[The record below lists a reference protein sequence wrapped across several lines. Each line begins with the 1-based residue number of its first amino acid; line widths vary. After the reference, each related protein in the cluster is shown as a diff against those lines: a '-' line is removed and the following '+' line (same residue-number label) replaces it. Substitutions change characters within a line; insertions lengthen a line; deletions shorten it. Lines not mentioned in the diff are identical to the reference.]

1 MMSKVY
7 LIEEEIN
14 EINEQLVLFYPNLK
28 AKEDY
33 KKDFFYNEYKKLDKE
48 FNTRYDLSYQYLVNF
63 SKTKSLPI
71 HRWFYYQEGYSPEL
85 IKKVLKYLNLN
96 GSTHLFDPFAGSGTS
111 LVAAKELGI
120 KATGIEIN
128 PFSYYMA
135 IAKTQNYSEEE
146 IKKLETFEVPIYKPI
161 ENLFV
166 KYELSIIEKL
176 FEIENFEKI
185 ELIKKKIEFEQD
197 KKVKNILFTALL
209 CILQQVSFYKK
220 AGNGLKR
227 KRIYKPIDTFEA
239 FNFKLKE
246 IISDIKTNISKN
258 NILIINDNCLNINNY
273 AIDKI
278 DISIFSPPYANC
290 FDYYE
295 VYKIELWIGE
305 FVKSYEELRGLRKA
319 ALTSNLNANLKKKS
333 KIVTSSKV
341 LIPILDYL
349 NNTKLWDN
357 KIPKMLN
364 AYFSEMEQ
372 LLSELFNKTKE
383 GGYCVIVVGNSSY
396 GGLSIPTD
404 IILSEIGKNIGFTVN
419 EIIVA
424 RRNETSSQQYDKI
437 GNLIEFVRE
446 SLIIFK
452 K

>member
-1 MMSKVY
+1 MQRK
-7 LIEEEIN
+7 IIRK
-14 EINEQLVLFYPNLK
+14 I
-28 AKEDY
+28 
-33 KKDFFYNEYKKLDKE
+33 FFYNEYKKLDIE
-48 FNTRYDLSYQYLVNF
+48 FNTRYDLTYQYLVNF
-63 SKTKSLPI
+63 SKTKNLPI

-128 PFSYYMA
+128 PFSCHMA
-135 IAKTQNYSEEE
+135 ISKTQNYSGEE
-146 IKKLETFEVPIYKPI
+146 IKILENFKVPNYKPVKK
-161 ENLFV
+161 LFE
-166 KYELSIIEKL
+166 KYELSIIKNL

-185 ELIKKKIEFEQD
+185 ELIKKKIELE
-197 KKVKNILFTALL
+197 KNAKVKNILFTTLL

-220 AGNGLKR
+220 AGNGLKK
-227 KRIYKPIDTFEA
+227 KRIYKSIDTFEA
-239 FNFKLKE
+239 FKFKLNE
-246 IISDIKTNISKN
+246 IISDIKSIENKN
-258 NILIINDNCLNINNY
+258 KTVIINDNCLNISNY
-273 AIDKI
+273 EIDEI

-305 FVKSYEELRGLRKA
+305 FVKSYEELRNLRKA
-319 ALTSNLNANLKKKS
+319 ALTSNLNADLKKKT

-341 LIPILDYL
+341 LIPIIDYL

-364 AYFSEMEQ
+364 AYFSEMEE
-372 LLSELFNKTKE
+372 LLVSLFERTKN
-383 GGYCVIVVGNSSY
+383 GGYCVVVVGNSSY
-396 GGLSIPTD
+396 GGLAVPTD
-404 IILSEIGKNIGFTVN
+404 IILAEIGKNLGFTVL

>member
-1 MMSKVY
+1 MEKVY

-14 EINEQLVLFYPNLK
+14 EVNEQLVLFYPNLN

-33 KKDFFYNEYKKLDKE
+33 KKDFFYNEYKKLDIE
-48 FNTRYDLSYQYLVNF
+48 FNTRYDLTYQYLVNF
-63 SKTKSLPI
+63 SKTKNLPI

-128 PFSYYMA
+128 PFSCHMA
-135 IAKTQNYSEEE
+135 ISKTQNYSGEE
-146 IKKLETFEVPIYKPI
+146 IKILENFKVPNYKPVKK
-161 ENLFV
+161 LFE
-166 KYELSIIEKL
+166 KYELSIIKNL

-185 ELIKKKIEFEQD
+185 ELIKKKIELE
-197 KKVKNILFTALL
+197 KNAKVKNILFTTLL

-220 AGNGLKR
+220 AGNGLKK
-227 KRIYKPIDTFEA
+227 KRIYKSIDTFEA
-239 FNFKLKE
+239 FKFKLNE
-246 IISDIKTNISKN
+246 IISDIKSIENKN
-258 NILIINDNCLNINNY
+258 KTVIINDNCLNISNY
-273 AIDKI
+273 EIDEI

-305 FVKSYEELRGLRKA
+305 FVKSYEELRNLRKA
-319 ALTSNLNANLKKKS
+319 ALTSNLNADLKKKT

-341 LIPILDYL
+341 LIPIIDYL

-364 AYFSEMEQ
+364 AYFSEMEE
-372 LLSELFNKTKE
+372 LLVSLFERTKN
-383 GGYCVIVVGNSSY
+383 GGYCVVVVGNSSY
-396 GGLSIPTD
+396 GGLAVPTD
-404 IILSEIGKNIGFTVN
+404 IILAEIGKNLGFTVL

>member
-1 MMSKVY
+1 MEKVY

-14 EINEQLVLFYPNLK
+14 EVNEQLVLFYPNLN

-33 KKDFFYNEYKKLDKE
+33 KTNFFYNEYKKLDVE
-48 FNTRYDLSYQYLVNF
+48 FNTRYDLTYQYLVNF
-63 SKTKSLPI
+63 SKTKNLPI

-128 PFSYYMA
+128 PFSCHMA
-135 IAKTQNYSEEE
+135 ISKTQNYSEEE
-146 IKKLETFEVPIYKPI
+146 INILENFEMPNYKPI
-161 ENLFV
+161 KKLFE
-166 KYELSIIEKL
+166 KYELSIIENL

-185 ELIKKKIEFEQD
+185 ELIKKKIELE
-197 KKVKNILFTALL
+197 KNTKVNSILFTTLL
-209 CILQQVSFYKK
+209 CILQQVSYYKK
-220 AGNGLKR
+220 AGNGLKK
-227 KRIYKPIDTFEA
+227 KRIYKSVDTFEA
-239 FNFKLKE
+239 FKFKLNE
-246 IISDIKTNISKN
+246 IITDIKLNNNKN
-258 NILIINDNCLNINNY
+258 KTVIINDNCLNINNY
-273 AIDKI
+273 EIDEI

-305 FVKSYEELRGLRKA
+305 FVKSYEELRNLRKA
-319 ALTSNLNANLKKKS
+319 ALTSNLNADLKKKT

-341 LIPILDYL
+341 LIPIIDYL

-372 LLSELFNKTKE
+372 LLISLFERTKK
-383 GGYCVIVVGNSSY
+383 GGYCVVVVGNSSY
-396 GGLSIPTD
+396 GGLAVPTD
-404 IILSEIGKNIGFTVN
+404 IILAEIGKNLGFTVQ

-424 RRNETSSQQYDKI
+424 RRNETSSQQYSKI

>member
-1 MMSKVY
+1 MEKVY
-7 LIEEEIN
+7 LIEDEIN
-14 EINEQLVLFYPNLK
+14 EVKEQLVLFYPNLN

-33 KKDFFYNEYKKLDKE
+33 KTDFFYNEYKKLDVE
-48 FNTRYDLSYQYLVNF
+48 FNTRYDLTYQYLVNF
-63 SKTKSLPI
+63 SKTKNLPI

-128 PFSYYMA
+128 PFSCHMA
-135 IAKTQNYSEEE
+135 ISKTQNYSEEE
-146 IKKLETFEVPIYKPI
+146 INILENFEVPNYKPLKK
-161 ENLFV
+161 LFE
-166 KYELSIIEKL
+166 KYELSIIENL

-185 ELIKKKIEFEQD
+185 ELIKKKIELE
-197 KKVKNILFTALL
+197 KNSKVKSILFTTLL
-209 CILQQVSFYKK
+209 CILQQVSYYKK
-220 AGNGLKR
+220 AGNGLKK
-227 KRIYKPIDTFEA
+227 KRIYKSVDTFEA
-239 FNFKLKE
+239 FKFKLNE
-246 IISDIKTNISKN
+246 IISDIKLNTNKN
-258 NILIINDNCLNINNY
+258 KTVIINDNCLNINNHQ
-273 AIDKI
+273 IDEI

-305 FVKSYEELRGLRKA
+305 FVKSYEELRNLRKA
-319 ALTSNLNANLKKKS
+319 ALTSNLNADLKKKT
-333 KIVTSSKV
+333 KIVTTSKV
-341 LIPILDYL
+341 LIPIIDYL

-372 LLSELFNKTKE
+372 LLESLFEKTKK

-396 GGLSIPTD
+396 GGLAVPTD
-404 IILSEIGKNIGFTVN
+404 IILAEIGKNLGFTVQ

-424 RRNETSSQQYDKI
+424 RRNETSSQQYSKI

>member
-1 MMSKVY
+1 MGKVY
-7 LIEEEIN
+7 LIEDEIN
-14 EINEQLVLFYPNLK
+14 EVNEQLLLFYPNLN

-33 KKDFFYNEYKKLDKE
+33 KTEFFYNEYKKLDIE

-63 SKTKSLPI
+63 SKTKNLPI

-128 PFSYYMA
+128 PFSCHMA
-135 IAKTQNYSEEE
+135 ISKTQNYSEEE
-146 IKKLETFEVPIYKPI
+146 IKILENFKVPIYKPVKK
-161 ENLFV
+161 LFE
-166 KYELSIIEKL
+166 KYELSIIENL

-185 ELIKKKIEFEQD
+185 ELIKKKIETE
-197 KKVKNILFTALL
+197 KNTKVQNILFTTLL
-209 CILQQVSFYKK
+209 CILQQVSYYKK
-220 AGNGLKR
+220 AGNGLKK
-227 KRIYKPIDTFEA
+227 KRIYKSIDTFEA
-239 FNFKLKE
+239 FKFKLDE
-246 IISDIKTNISKN
+246 IISDIKLNNNKN
-258 NILIINDNCLNINNY
+258 NTVIINDNCLNIKSHK
-273 AIDKI
+273 IDEI

-305 FVKSYEELRGLRKA
+305 FVKSYEELRNLRKA
-319 ALTSNLNANLKKKS
+319 ALTSNLNADLKKKT

-341 LIPILDYL
+341 LIPIIDYL

-372 LLSELFNKTKE
+372 LLESLFEKTKN
-383 GGYCVIVVGNSSY
+383 GGYCVVVVGNSSY
-396 GGLSIPTD
+396 GGLAVPTD
-404 IILSEIGKNIGFTVN
+404 IILAEIGKNLGFKVQ

-424 RRNETSSQQYDKI
+424 RRNETSSQQYSKI

>member
-1 MMSKVY
+1 MEKVY

-14 EINEQLVLFYPNLK
+14 EVNEQLLLFYPNLN

-33 KKDFFYNEYKKLDKE
+33 KTDFFYNEYKKLDVE
-48 FNTRYDLSYQYLVNF
+48 FNTRYDLTYQYLVNF
-63 SKTKSLPI
+63 SKTKNLPI

-128 PFSYYMA
+128 PFSCHMA
-135 IAKTQNYSEEE
+135 ISKTQNYSEEE
-146 IKKLETFEVPIYKPI
+146 INILENFEVPNYKPI
-161 ENLFV
+161 KKLFE
-166 KYELSIIEKL
+166 KYELSIIENL

-185 ELIKKKIEFEQD
+185 ELIKKKIELEKN
-197 KKVKNILFTALL
+197 KKVNSILFTTLL
-209 CILQQVSFYKK
+209 CILQQVSYYKK
-220 AGNGLKR
+220 AGNGLKK
-227 KRIYKPIDTFEA
+227 KRIYKSVDTFEA
-239 FNFKLKE
+239 FKFKLDE
-246 IISDIKTNISKN
+246 IISDIKLNNNKN
-258 NILIINDNCLNINNY
+258 KTVIINDNCLNINNHK
-273 AIDKI
+273 IDEI

-305 FVKSYEELRGLRKA
+305 FVKSYEELRNLRKA
-319 ALTSNLNANLKKKS
+319 ALTSNLNADLKKKT
-333 KIVTSSKV
+333 KIVTTSKV
-341 LIPILDYL
+341 LIPIIDYL

-372 LLSELFNKTKE
+372 LLISLFEKTKK
-383 GGYCVIVVGNSSY
+383 GGYCVVVVGNSSY
-396 GGLSIPTD
+396 GGLAVPTD
-404 IILSEIGKNIGFTVN
+404 IILAEIGKNLGFTVQ

-424 RRNETSSQQYDKI
+424 RRNETSSQQYSKI

>member
-1 MMSKVY
+1 MKKVY
-7 LIEEEIN
+7 LIEDEIN
-14 EINEQLVLFYPNLK
+14 EVKEQLVLFYPNLN

-33 KKDFFYNEYKKLDKE
+33 KTDFFYNEYKKLDIE
-48 FNTRYDLSYQYLVNF
+48 FNTRYDLTYQYLVNF
-63 SKTKSLPI
+63 SKTKNLPI

-128 PFSYYMA
+128 PFSCHMA
-135 IAKTQNYSEEE
+135 ISKTQNYSEAE
-146 IKKLETFEVPIYKPI
+146 INLLENFEMPKYKPLKKLFE
-161 ENLFV
+161 
-166 KYELSIIEKL
+166 KYELSIIENL

-185 ELIKKKIEFEQD
+185 ELIKKKIELE
-197 KKVKNILFTALL
+197 KSSKVKSILFTTLL
-209 CILQQVSFYKK
+209 CILQQVSYYKK
-220 AGNGLKR
+220 AGNGLKK
-227 KRIYKPIDTFEA
+227 KRIYKSVDTFEA
-239 FNFKLKE
+239 FKIKLNE
-246 IISDIKTNISKN
+246 IISDIKLNNSKN
-258 NILIINDNCLNINNY
+258 KTVIINDNCLNINNHK
-273 AIDKI
+273 IDEI

-305 FVKSYEELRGLRKA
+305 FVKSYEELRNLRKA
-319 ALTSNLNANLKKKS
+319 ALTSNLNADLKKKT
-333 KIVTSSKV
+333 KIVTTSKV
-341 LIPILDYL
+341 LIPIIDYL

-372 LLSELFNKTKE
+372 LLESLYEKTKK

-396 GGLSIPTD
+396 GGLAVPTD
-404 IILSEIGKNIGFTVN
+404 IILAEIGKNIGFTVQ

-424 RRNETSSQQYDKI
+424 RRNETSSQQYSKI

>member
-1 MMSKVY
+1 MEKVY

-14 EINEQLVLFYPNLK
+14 EVNEQLLLFYPNLD

-33 KKDFFYNEYKKLDKE
+33 KTDFFYNEYKKLDVE
-48 FNTRYDLSYQYLVNF
+48 FNTRYDLTYQYLVNF
-63 SKTKSLPI
+63 SKTKNLPI

-128 PFSYYMA
+128 PFSCHMA
-135 IAKTQNYSEEE
+135 ISKTQNYSEEE
-146 IKKLETFEVPIYKPI
+146 INILENFKVPNYKPI
-161 ENLFV
+161 KKLFE
-166 KYELSIIEKL
+166 KYELSIIENL

-185 ELIKKKIEFEQD
+185 ELIKKKIELE
-197 KKVKNILFTALL
+197 KNRKVNSILFTTLL
-209 CILQQVSFYKK
+209 CILQQVSYYKK
-220 AGNGLKR
+220 AGNGLKK
-227 KRIYKPIDTFEA
+227 KRIYKSVDTFEA
-239 FNFKLKE
+239 FKFKLDE
-246 IISDIKTNISKN
+246 IISDIKLNNNKN
-258 NILIINDNCLNINNY
+258 KTVIINDNCLNINNHK
-273 AIDKI
+273 IDEI

-305 FVKSYEELRGLRKA
+305 FVKSYEELRNLRKA
-319 ALTSNLNANLKKKS
+319 ALTSNLNADLKKKT
-333 KIVTSSKV
+333 KIVTTSKV
-341 LIPILDYL
+341 LIPIIDYL

-372 LLSELFNKTKE
+372 LLVSLFEKTKK
-383 GGYCVIVVGNSSY
+383 GGYCVVVVGNSSY
-396 GGLSIPTD
+396 GGLAVPTD
-404 IILSEIGKNIGFTVN
+404 IILAEIGKNLGFTVQ

-424 RRNETSSQQYDKI
+424 RRNETSSQQYSKI

>member
-1 MMSKVY
+1 MEKVY
-7 LIEEEIN
+7 LIEDEIN
-14 EINEQLVLFYPNLK
+14 EVNEQLVLFYPNIN

-33 KKDFFYNEYKKLDKE
+33 KTDFFYNEYKKLDVE
-48 FNTRYDLSYQYLVNF
+48 FNTRYDLTYQYLVNF
-63 SKTKSLPI
+63 SKTKNLPI

-128 PFSYYMA
+128 PFSCHMA
-135 IAKTQNYSEEE
+135 ISKTQNYSEEE
-146 IKKLETFEVPIYKPI
+146 INILENFEVPNYKPI
-161 ENLFV
+161 KKLFE
-166 KYELSIIEKL
+166 KYELSIIENL

-185 ELIKKKIEFEQD
+185 ELIKKKIELE
-197 KKVKNILFTALL
+197 KNRKVNSILFTTLL
-209 CILQQVSFYKK
+209 CILQQVSYYKK
-220 AGNGLKR
+220 AGNGLKK
-227 KRIYKPIDTFEA
+227 KRIYKSVDTFEA
-239 FNFKLKE
+239 FKFKLDE
-246 IISDIKTNISKN
+246 IISDIKLNNNKN
-258 NILIINDNCLNINNY
+258 KTVIINDNCLNINNHK
-273 AIDKI
+273 IDEI

-305 FVKSYEELRGLRKA
+305 FVKSYEELRNLRKA
-319 ALTSNLNANLKKKS
+319 ALTSNLNADLKKKT
-333 KIVTSSKV
+333 KIVTTSKV
-341 LIPILDYL
+341 LIPIIDYL

-372 LLSELFNKTKE
+372 LLVSLFEKTKK
-383 GGYCVIVVGNSSY
+383 GGYCVVVVGNSSY
-396 GGLSIPTD
+396 GGLAVPTD
-404 IILSEIGKNIGFTVN
+404 IILAEIGKNLGFTVQ

-424 RRNETSSQQYDKI
+424 RRNETSSQQYSKI

>member
-1 MMSKVY
+1 MEKVY

-14 EINEQLVLFYPNLK
+14 EVNEQLVLFYPNLN

-33 KKDFFYNEYKKLDKE
+33 KKDFFYNEYKKLDIE
-48 FNTRYDLSYQYLVNF
+48 FNTRYDLTYQYLVNF
-63 SKTKSLPI
+63 SKTKNLPI

-128 PFSYYMA
+128 PFSCHMA
-135 IAKTQNYSEEE
+135 ISKTQNYSGEE
-146 IKKLETFEVPIYKPI
+146 IKILENFKVPNYKPVKK
-161 ENLFV
+161 LFE
-166 KYELSIIEKL
+166 KYELSIIKNL

-185 ELIKKKIEFEQD
+185 ELIKKKIELE
-197 KKVKNILFTALL
+197 KNAKVKNILFTTLL

-220 AGNGLKR
+220 AGNGLKK
-227 KRIYKPIDTFEA
+227 KRIYKSIDTFEA
-239 FNFKLKE
+239 FKFKLNE
-246 IISDIKTNISKN
+246 IISDIKSIENKN
-258 NILIINDNCLNINNY
+258 KTVIINDNCLNISNY
-273 AIDKI
+273 EIDEI

-305 FVKSYEELRGLRKA
+305 FVKSYEELRNLRKA
-319 ALTSNLNANLKKKS
+319 ALTSNLNADLKKKT

-341 LIPILDYL
+341 LIPIIDYL

-372 LLSELFNKTKE
+372 LLVSLFERTKN
-383 GGYCVIVVGNSSY
+383 GGYCVVVVGNSSY
-396 GGLSIPTD
+396 GGLAVPTD
-404 IILSEIGKNIGFTVN
+404 IILAEIGKNLGFTVL

>member
-1 MMSKVY
+1 MEKVY

-14 EINEQLVLFYPNLK
+14 EVNEQLLLFYPNLN

-33 KKDFFYNEYKKLDKE
+33 KTDFFYNEYKKLDVE
-48 FNTRYDLSYQYLVNF
+48 FNTRYDLTYQYLVNF
-63 SKTKSLPI
+63 SKTKNLPI

-128 PFSYYMA
+128 PFSCHMA
-135 IAKTQNYSEEE
+135 ISKTQNYSEEE
-146 IKKLETFEVPIYKPI
+146 INILENFEVPNYKPI
-161 ENLFV
+161 KKLFE
-166 KYELSIIEKL
+166 KYELSIIENL

-185 ELIKKKIEFEQD
+185 ELIKKKIELE
-197 KKVKNILFTALL
+197 KNSKVNSILFTTLL
-209 CILQQVSFYKK
+209 CILQQVSYYKK
-220 AGNGLKR
+220 AGNGLKK
-227 KRIYKPIDTFEA
+227 KRIYKSVDTFEA
-239 FNFKLKE
+239 FKFKLDE
-246 IISDIKTNISKN
+246 IISDIKLNNNKN
-258 NILIINDNCLNINNY
+258 KTVIINDNCLNINNHK
-273 AIDKI
+273 IDEI

-305 FVKSYEELRGLRKA
+305 FVKSYEELRNLRKA
-319 ALTSNLNANLKKKS
+319 ALTSNLNADLKKKT
-333 KIVTSSKV
+333 KIVTTSKV
-341 LIPILDYL
+341 LIPIIDYL

-372 LLSELFNKTKE
+372 LLVSLFEKTKN
-383 GGYCVIVVGNSSY
+383 GGYCVVVVGNSSY
-396 GGLSIPTD
+396 GGLAVPTD
-404 IILSEIGKNIGFTVN
+404 IILAEIGKNLGFTVQ

-424 RRNETSSQQYDKI
+424 RRNETSSQQYSKI

>member
-1 MMSKVY
+1 MEKVY

-14 EINEQLVLFYPNLK
+14 EVNEQLMLFYPNLN

-33 KKDFFYNEYKKLDKE
+33 KTNFFYNEYKKLDIE

-63 SKTKSLPI
+63 SKTKNLPI

-128 PFSYYMA
+128 PFSCHMA
-135 IAKTQNYSEEE
+135 ISKTQNYSNEE
-146 IKKLETFEVPIYKPI
+146 IRILENFEVPNYKPI
-161 ENLFV
+161 KNLFV
-166 KYELSIIEKL
+166 KYELSIIENL
-176 FEIENFEKI
+176 FEIENLEKI
-185 ELIKKKIEFEQD
+185 ELIKKKIEVENNS
-197 KKVKNILFTALL
+197 KVKNILFTALL
-209 CILQQVSFYKK
+209 CILQQVSYYKK
-220 AGNGLKR
+220 AGNGLKK
-227 KRIYKPIDTFEA
+227 KRIYKSIDTFEA
-239 FNFKLKE
+239 FKFKLSE
-246 IISDIKTNISKN
+246 IISDIKSTNSKN
-258 NILIINDNCLNINNY
+258 KTVIINDNCLNINNY
-273 AIDKI
+273 EIDEI

-305 FVKSYEELRGLRKA
+305 FVKSYEELRNLRKS
-319 ALTSNLNANLKKKS
+319 ALTSNLNADLKKKT
-333 KIVTSSKV
+333 KIVTTSKV
-341 LIPILDYL
+341 LIPIIDYL

-372 LLSELFNKTKE
+372 LLTSLFDRTKK
-383 GGYCVIVVGNSSY
+383 GGYCVVVVGNSSY
-396 GGLSIPTD
+396 GGLAVPTD
-404 IILSEIGKNIGFTVN
+404 IILAEIGKNLGFTVL

>member
-1 MMSKVY
+1 MEKVY
-7 LIEEEIN
+7 LIEDEIN
-14 EINEQLVLFYPNLK
+14 EVKEQLVLFYPNLN

-33 KKDFFYNEYKKLDKE
+33 KTDFFYNEYKKLDVV
-48 FNTRYDLSYQYLVNF
+48 FNTRYDLTYQYLVNF
-63 SKTKSLPI
+63 SKTKNLPI

-128 PFSYYMA
+128 PFSCHMA
-135 IAKTQNYSEEE
+135 ISKTQNYSEEE
-146 IKKLETFEVPIYKPI
+146 INILENFEVPNYKPLKK
-161 ENLFV
+161 LFE
-166 KYELSIIEKL
+166 KYELSIIENL

-185 ELIKKKIEFEQD
+185 ELIKKKIELE
-197 KKVKNILFTALL
+197 KNSKVKSILFTTLL
-209 CILQQVSFYKK
+209 CILQQVSYYKK
-220 AGNGLKR
+220 AGNGLKK
-227 KRIYKPIDTFEA
+227 KRIYKSVDTFEA
-239 FNFKLKE
+239 FKFKLNE
-246 IISDIKTNISKN
+246 IISDIKLNKN
-258 NILIINDNCLNINNY
+258 KNKTVIINDTCLNINNHQ
-273 AIDKI
+273 IDEI

-305 FVKSYEELRGLRKA
+305 FVKSYEELRNLRKA
-319 ALTSNLNANLKKKS
+319 ALTSNLNADLKKKT
-333 KIVTSSKV
+333 KIVTTSKV
-341 LIPILDYL
+341 LIPIIDYL

-372 LLSELFNKTKE
+372 LLESLFEKTKK
-383 GGYCVIVVGNSSY
+383 GGYCVVVVGNSSY
-396 GGLSIPTD
+396 GGLAVPTD
-404 IILSEIGKNIGFTVN
+404 IILAEIGKNLGFTVQ

-424 RRNETSSQQYDKI
+424 RRNETSSQQYSKI

>member
-1 MMSKVY
+1 MEKVY
-7 LIEEEIN
+7 LIEDEIN
-14 EINEQLVLFYPNLK
+14 EVNEQLVLFYPNLN

-33 KKDFFYNEYKKLDKE
+33 KTDFFYNEYKKLDVE
-48 FNTRYDLSYQYLVNF
+48 FNTRYDLTYQYLVNF
-63 SKTKSLPI
+63 SKTKNLPI

-128 PFSYYMA
+128 PFSCHMA
-135 IAKTQNYSEEE
+135 ISKTQNYSEEE
-146 IKKLETFEVPIYKPI
+146 INILENFEVPNYKPI
-161 ENLFV
+161 KKLFE
-166 KYELSIIEKL
+166 KYELSIIENL

-185 ELIKKKIEFEQD
+185 ELIKKKIELERN
-197 KKVKNILFTALL
+197 KKVNSILFTTLL
-209 CILQQVSFYKK
+209 CILQQVSYYKK
-220 AGNGLKR
+220 AGNGLKK
-227 KRIYKPIDTFEA
+227 KRIYKSVDTFEA
-239 FNFKLKE
+239 FKFKLNE
-246 IISDIKTNISKN
+246 IISDIKLNKN
-258 NILIINDNCLNINNY
+258 KNKTVIINDNCLNINNHK
-273 AIDKI
+273 IDEI

-305 FVKSYEELRGLRKA
+305 FVKSYEELRKLRKA
-319 ALTSNLNANLKKKS
+319 ALTSNLNADLKKKT
-333 KIVTSSKV
+333 KIVTTSKV
-341 LIPILDYL
+341 LIPIIDYL

-372 LLSELFNKTKE
+372 LLVSLFEKTKK
-383 GGYCVIVVGNSSY
+383 GGYCVVVVGNSSY
-396 GGLSIPTD
+396 GGLAVPTD
-404 IILSEIGKNIGFTVN
+404 IILAEIGKNLGFTVQ

-424 RRNETSSQQYDKI
+424 RRNETSSQQYSKI

>member
-1 MMSKVY
+1 MEKVY

-14 EINEQLVLFYPNLK
+14 EVNEQLVLFYPNLI

-33 KKDFFYNEYKKLDKE
+33 KTDFFYNEYKKLDVE
-48 FNTRYDLSYQYLVNF
+48 FNTRYDLTYQYLVNF
-63 SKTKSLPI
+63 SKTKNLPI

-128 PFSYYMA
+128 PFSCHMA
-135 IAKTQNYSEEE
+135 ISKTQNYSEEE
-146 IKKLETFEVPIYKPI
+146 IKILENFKVPNYKPI
-161 ENLFV
+161 KKLFE
-166 KYELSIIEKL
+166 KYELSIIENL

-185 ELIKKKIEFEQD
+185 ELIKKKIESE
-197 KKVKNILFTALL
+197 KNTKVKNILFTTLL
-209 CILQQVSFYKK
+209 CILQQVSYYKK
-220 AGNGLKR
+220 AGNGLKK
-227 KRIYKPIDTFEA
+227 KRIYKSIDTFEA
-239 FNFKLKE
+239 FKFKLNE
-246 IISDIKTNISKN
+246 IISDIKLNENKN
-258 NILIINDNCLNINNY
+258 KTVIINDNCLNINNHK
-273 AIDKI
+273 IDEI

-305 FVKSYEELRGLRKA
+305 FVKSYEELRNLRKA
-319 ALTSNLNANLKKKS
+319 ALTSNLNADLKKKT
-333 KIVTSSKV
+333 KIVTTSKV
-341 LIPILDYL
+341 LIPIIDYL

-372 LLSELFNKTKE
+372 LLVSLFEKTRN
-383 GGYCVIVVGNSSY
+383 GGYCVVVVGNSSY
-396 GGLSIPTD
+396 GGLAVPTD
-404 IILSEIGKNIGFTVN
+404 IILAEIGKNLGFTVQ

-424 RRNETSSQQYDKI
+424 RRNETSSQQYSKI

>member
-1 MMSKVY
+1 MEKVY

-14 EINEQLVLFYPNLK
+14 EVNEQLLLFYPNLN

-33 KKDFFYNEYKKLDKE
+33 KTDFFYNEYKKLDVE
-48 FNTRYDLSYQYLVNF
+48 FNTRYDLTYQYLVNF
-63 SKTKSLPI
+63 SKTKNLPI

-128 PFSYYMA
+128 PFSCHMA
-135 IAKTQNYSEEE
+135 ISKTQNYSQEEINILE
-146 IKKLETFEVPIYKPI
+146 NFEVPNYKPIKKLFE
-161 ENLFV
+161 
-166 KYELSIIEKL
+166 KYELSIIENL

-185 ELIKKKIEFEQD
+185 ELIKKKIELE
-197 KKVKNILFTALL
+197 KNSKVNSILFTTLL
-209 CILQQVSFYKK
+209 CILQQVSYYKK
-220 AGNGLKR
+220 AGNGLKK
-227 KRIYKPIDTFEA
+227 KRIYKSVDTFEA
-239 FNFKLKE
+239 FKFKLDE
-246 IISDIKTNISKN
+246 IISDIKLN
-258 NILIINDNCLNINNY
+258 NNQNKTVIINDNCLNINNHK
-273 AIDKI
+273 IDEI

-305 FVKSYEELRGLRKA
+305 FVKSYEELRNLRKA
-319 ALTSNLNANLKKKS
+319 ALTSNLNADLKKKT
-333 KIVTSSKV
+333 KIVTTSKV
-341 LIPILDYL
+341 LIPIIDYL

-372 LLSELFNKTKE
+372 LLVSLFEKTKN
-383 GGYCVIVVGNSSY
+383 GGYCVVVVGNSSY
-396 GGLSIPTD
+396 GGLAVPTD
-404 IILSEIGKNIGFTVN
+404 IILAEIGKNLGFTVQ

-424 RRNETSSQQYDKI
+424 RRNETSSQQYSKI

>member
-1 MMSKVY
+1 MEKVY
-7 LIEEEIN
+7 LIEDEIN
-14 EINEQLVLFYPNLK
+14 EVNEQLVLFYPNLN

-33 KKDFFYNEYKKLDKE
+33 KTDFFYNEYKKLDFE

-63 SKTKSLPI
+63 SKTKNLPI
-71 HRWFYYQEGYSPEL
+71 HRWFYYQEGYSPDL

-128 PFSYYMA
+128 PFSCHMA
-135 IAKTQNYSEEE
+135 ISKTQNYLEEE
-146 IKKLETFEVPIYKPI
+146 INILENFEVPNYKPI
-161 ENLFV
+161 KKLFE
-166 KYELSIIEKL
+166 KYELSIIENL

-185 ELIKKKIEFEQD
+185 ELIKKKIELENNN
-197 KKVKNILFTALL
+197 KVKNILFTTLL
-209 CILQQVSFYKK
+209 CILQQVSYYKK
-220 AGNGLKR
+220 AGNGLKK
-227 KRIYKPIDTFEA
+227 KRIYKSVDTFDA
-239 FNFKLKE
+239 FKFKLSE
-246 IISDIKTNISKN
+246 IISDIKSNKNKN
-258 NILIINDNCLNINNY
+258 NTVIINDNCLNINNHK
-273 AIDKI
+273 IDEI

-305 FVKSYEELRGLRKA
+305 FVKSYEELRNLRKA
-319 ALTSNLNANLKKKS
+319 ALTSNLNADLKKKT
-333 KIVTSSKV
+333 KIVTTSKV
-341 LIPILDYL
+341 LIPIIDYL

-372 LLSELFNKTKE
+372 LLVSLYEKTKK
-383 GGYCVIVVGNSSY
+383 GGYCVVVVGNSSY
-396 GGLSIPTD
+396 GGLAVPTD
-404 IILSEIGKNIGFTVN
+404 IILAEIGKNLGFTVK

-424 RRNETSSQQYDKI
+424 RRNETSSQQYSKI

>member
-1 MMSKVY
+1 MEKVY

-14 EINEQLVLFYPNLK
+14 EVNEQLLLFYPNLN

-33 KKDFFYNEYKKLDKE
+33 KTDFFYNEYKKLDVE
-48 FNTRYDLSYQYLVNF
+48 FNTRYDLTYQYLVNF
-63 SKTKSLPI
+63 SKTKNLPI
-71 HRWFYYQEGYSPEL
+71 HRWFYYQEGYSPDL

-128 PFSYYMA
+128 PFSCHMA
-135 IAKTQNYSEEE
+135 ITKTQNYSEEE
-146 IKKLETFEVPIYKPI
+146 INILENFEVPNYKPI
-161 ENLFV
+161 KKLFE
-166 KYELSIIEKL
+166 KYELSIIENL

-185 ELIKKKIEFEQD
+185 ELIKKKIELE
-197 KKVKNILFTALL
+197 KNRKVNSILFTTLL
-209 CILQQVSFYKK
+209 CILQQVSYYKK
-220 AGNGLKR
+220 AGNGLKK
-227 KRIYKPIDTFEA
+227 KRIYKSVDTFEA
-239 FNFKLKE
+239 FKFKLDE
-246 IISDIKTNISKN
+246 IISDIKLNNNKN
-258 NILIINDNCLNINNY
+258 KTVIINDNCLNINNHK
-273 AIDKI
+273 IDEI

-305 FVKSYEELRGLRKA
+305 FVKSYEELRNLRKA
-319 ALTSNLNANLKKKS
+319 ALTSNLNADLKKKT
-333 KIVTSSKV
+333 KIVTTSKV
-341 LIPILDYL
+341 LIPIIDYL

-372 LLSELFNKTKE
+372 LLVSLFEKTKK
-383 GGYCVIVVGNSSY
+383 GGYCVVVVGNSSY
-396 GGLSIPTD
+396 GGLAVPTD
-404 IILSEIGKNIGFTVN
+404 IILAEIGKNLGFTVQ

-424 RRNETSSQQYDKI
+424 RRNETSSQQYSKI

>member
-1 MMSKVY
+1 MEKVY
-7 LIEEEIN
+7 LIEDEIN
-14 EINEQLVLFYPNLK
+14 EVKEQLVLFYPNLN

-33 KKDFFYNEYKKLDKE
+33 KTDFFYNEYKKLDVE
-48 FNTRYDLSYQYLVNF
+48 FNTRYDLTYQYLVNF
-63 SKTKSLPI
+63 SKTKNLPI

-128 PFSYYMA
+128 PFSCHMA
-135 IAKTQNYSEEE
+135 ISKTQNYSEEE
-146 IKKLETFEVPIYKPI
+146 INILENFEVPNYKPLKK
-161 ENLFV
+161 LFE
-166 KYELSIIEKL
+166 KYELSIIENL

-185 ELIKKKIEFEQD
+185 ELIKKKIELE
-197 KKVKNILFTALL
+197 KNSKVKSILFTTLL
-209 CILQQVSFYKK
+209 CILQQVSYYKK
-220 AGNGLKR
+220 AGNGLKK
-227 KRIYKPIDTFEA
+227 KRIYKSVDTFEA
-239 FNFKLKE
+239 FKFKLDE
-246 IISDIKTNISKN
+246 IISDIKLNNNKN
-258 NILIINDNCLNINNY
+258 KTVIINDNCLNINNHK
-273 AIDKI
+273 IDEI

-305 FVKSYEELRGLRKA
+305 FVKSYEELRNLRKA
-319 ALTSNLNANLKKKS
+319 ALTSNLNADLKKKT
-333 KIVTSSKV
+333 KIVTTSKV
-341 LIPILDYL
+341 LIPIIDYL

-372 LLSELFNKTKE
+372 LLVSLFEKTKK
-383 GGYCVIVVGNSSY
+383 GGYCVVVVGNSSY
-396 GGLSIPTD
+396 GGLAVPTD
-404 IILSEIGKNIGFTVN
+404 IILAEIGKNLGFTVQ

-424 RRNETSSQQYDKI
+424 RRNETSSQQYSKI

>member
-1 MMSKVY
+1 MEKVY

-14 EINEQLVLFYPNLK
+14 EVNEQLVLFYPNLI

-33 KKDFFYNEYKKLDKE
+33 KTDFFYNEYKKLDVE
-48 FNTRYDLSYQYLVNF
+48 FNTRYDLTYQYLVNF
-63 SKTKSLPI
+63 SKTKNLPI
-71 HRWFYYQEGYSPEL
+71 HRWFYYQEGYSPVL

-96 GSTHLFDPFAGSGTS
+96 GNTHLFDPFAGSGTS
-111 LVAAKELGI
+111 LVAAKELGL

-128 PFSYYMA
+128 PFSCHMA
-135 IAKTQNYSEEE
+135 ISKTQNYSEEE
-146 IKKLETFEVPIYKPI
+146 VKILENFKVPNYKPIKKLFE
-161 ENLFV
+161 
-166 KYELSIIEKL
+166 KYELSIIENL

-185 ELIKKKIEFEQD
+185 ELIKKKID
-197 KKVKNILFTALL
+197 KEKNTKVKNILFTTLL
-209 CILQQVSFYKK
+209 CILQQVSYYKK
-220 AGNGLKR
+220 AGNGLKK
-227 KRIYKPIDTFEA
+227 KRIYKSVDTFEA
-239 FNFKLKE
+239 FKFKLNE
-246 IISDIKTNISKN
+246 IISDIKLNKN
-258 NILIINDNCLNINNY
+258 KNKTVIINDNCLNINNY
-273 AIDKI
+273 EIDEI

-305 FVKSYEELRGLRKA
+305 FVKSYEELRNLRKA
-319 ALTSNLNANLKKKS
+319 ALTSNLNADLKKKT

-341 LIPILDYL
+341 LIPIIDYL

-372 LLSELFNKTKE
+372 LLISLFERTKK
-383 GGYCVIVVGNSSY
+383 GGYCVVVVGNSSY
-396 GGLSIPTD
+396 GGLAVPTD
-404 IILSEIGKNIGFTVN
+404 IILAEIGKNLGFTVQ

-424 RRNETSSQQYDKI
+424 RRNETSSQQYSKI

>member
-1 MMSKVY
+1 MNKVY
-7 LIEEEIN
+7 FIEDELSEVS
-14 EINEQLVLFYPNLK
+14 EQLALFYPSLT
-28 AKEDY
+28 AKQEY
-33 KKDFFYNEYKKLDKE
+33 KTNFFYNEYKKLDKE

-63 SKTKSLPI
+63 SKTKNLPV

-96 GSTHLFDPFAGSGTS
+96 GNTHLFDPFAGSGTS

-128 PFSYYMA
+128 PFSCHMA
-135 IAKTQNYSEEE
+135 LTKTQNYSDGE
-146 IKKLETFEVPIYKPI
+146 IKKAELFKVPKHKPI
-161 ENLFV
+161 KNSFE
-166 KYELSIIEKL
+166 KYELSIIENL

-185 ELIKKKIEFEQD
+185 ELLKKKIESEENV
-197 KKVKNILFTALL
+197 KVKNILFTALL
-209 CILQQVSFYKK
+209 CILQQVSYYKK
-220 AGNGLKR
+220 AGNGLKK
-227 KRIYKPIDTFEA
+227 KRIYKSVDAFDA
-239 FNFKLKE
+239 FNMKLKE
-246 IISDIKTNISKN
+246 IISDIKSNNSKN
-258 NILIINDNCLNINNY
+258 QTIIINDNCLNINNHS
-273 AIDKI
+273 INDI

-295 VYKIELWIGE
+295 VYKIELWLGE
-305 FVKSYEELRGLRKA
+305 FVKSYDELRGLRKA
-319 ALTSNLNANLKKKS
+319 ALTSNLNADLKKKN
-333 KIVTSSKV
+333 KIVTSSKI
-341 LIPILDYL
+341 LIPILDHL

-372 LLSELFNKTKE
+372 LLNDLYIKTKK

-396 GGLSIPTD
+396 GGLAIPTD
-404 IILSEIGKNIGFTVN
+404 IILSEIGKNIGFNVN

-446 SLIIFK
+446 SLIIFRK
-452 K
+452 

>member
-1 MMSKVY
+1 MEKVY

-14 EINEQLVLFYPNLK
+14 EVNEQLLLFYPNLN

-33 KKDFFYNEYKKLDKE
+33 KTDFFYNEYKKLDVE
-48 FNTRYDLSYQYLVNF
+48 FNTRYDLTYQYLVNF
-63 SKTKSLPI
+63 SKTKNLPI

-128 PFSYYMA
+128 PFSCHMA
-135 IAKTQNYSEEE
+135 ISKTQNYSEEE
-146 IKKLETFEVPIYKPI
+146 INILEDFEVPNYEPI
-161 ENLFV
+161 KKLFE
-166 KYELSIIEKL
+166 KYELSIIENL

-185 ELIKKKIEFEQD
+185 ELIKKKIELEKN
-197 KKVKNILFTALL
+197 KKVNSILFTTLL
-209 CILQQVSFYKK
+209 CILQQVSYYKK
-220 AGNGLKR
+220 AGNGLKK
-227 KRIYKPIDTFEA
+227 KRIYKSVDTFEA
-239 FNFKLKE
+239 FKFKLDE
-246 IISDIKTNISKN
+246 IISDIKLNNNKN
-258 NILIINDNCLNINNY
+258 KTIIINDNCLNINNHK
-273 AIDKI
+273 IDEI

-305 FVKSYEELRGLRKA
+305 FVKSYEELRNLRKA
-319 ALTSNLNANLKKKS
+319 ALTSNLNADLKKKT
-333 KIVTSSKV
+333 KIVTTSKV
-341 LIPILDYL
+341 LIPIIDYL

-364 AYFSEMEQ
+364 AYFGEMEQ
-372 LLSELFNKTKE
+372 LLVSLFEKTKK
-383 GGYCVIVVGNSSY
+383 GGYCVVVVGNSSY
-396 GGLSIPTD
+396 GGLAVPTD
-404 IILSEIGKNIGFTVN
+404 IILAEIGKNLGFTVQ

-424 RRNETSSQQYDKI
+424 RRNETSSQQYSKI

>member
-1 MMSKVY
+1 MEKVY

-14 EINEQLVLFYPNLK
+14 EVNEQLLLFYPNLN

-33 KKDFFYNEYKKLDKE
+33 KTDFFYNEYKKLDVE
-48 FNTRYDLSYQYLVNF
+48 FNTRYDLTYQYLVNF
-63 SKTKSLPI
+63 SKTKNLPI

-128 PFSYYMA
+128 PFSCHMA
-135 IAKTQNYSEEE
+135 ISKTQNYSEEE
-146 IKKLETFEVPIYKPI
+146 INILENFEVPNYKPI
-161 ENLFV
+161 KKLFE
-166 KYELSIIEKL
+166 KYELSIIENL

-185 ELIKKKIEFEQD
+185 ELIKKKIELEKN
-197 KKVKNILFTALL
+197 KKVNSILFTTLL
-209 CILQQVSFYKK
+209 CILQQVSYYKK
-220 AGNGLKR
+220 AGNGLKK
-227 KRIYKPIDTFEA
+227 KRIYKSVDTFEA
-239 FNFKLKE
+239 FKFKLDE
-246 IISDIKTNISKN
+246 IISDIKLNNNKN
-258 NILIINDNCLNINNY
+258 KTVIINDNCLNINNHK
-273 AIDKI
+273 IDEI

-305 FVKSYEELRGLRKA
+305 FVKSYEELRNLRKA
-319 ALTSNLNANLKKKS
+319 ALTSNLNADLKKKT
-333 KIVTSSKV
+333 KIVTTSKV
-341 LIPILDYL
+341 LIPIIDYL

-372 LLSELFNKTKE
+372 LLVSLFEKTKK
-383 GGYCVIVVGNSSY
+383 GGYCVVVVGNSSY
-396 GGLSIPTD
+396 GGLAVPTD
-404 IILSEIGKNIGFTVN
+404 IILAEIGKNLGFTVQ

-424 RRNETSSQQYDKI
+424 RRNETSSQQYSKI

>member
-1 MMSKVY
+1 MEKVY
-7 LIEEEIN
+7 LIEDEIN
-14 EINEQLVLFYPNLK
+14 EVNEQLLLFYPNLN

-33 KKDFFYNEYKKLDKE
+33 KTEFFYNEYKKLDIE

-63 SKTKSLPI
+63 SKTKNLPI

-128 PFSYYMA
+128 PFSCHMA
-135 IAKTQNYSEEE
+135 ISKTQNYSEEE
-146 IKKLETFEVPIYKPI
+146 IKILENFKVPIYKPVKK
-161 ENLFV
+161 LFE
-166 KYELSIIEKL
+166 KYELSIIENL

-185 ELIKKKIEFEQD
+185 ELIKKKIETE
-197 KKVKNILFTALL
+197 KNTKVQNILFTTLL
-209 CILQQVSFYKK
+209 CILQQVSYYKK
-220 AGNGLKR
+220 AGNGLKK
-227 KRIYKPIDTFEA
+227 KRIYKSIDTFEA
-239 FNFKLKE
+239 FKFKLDE
-246 IISDIKTNISKN
+246 IISDIKLNNNKN
-258 NILIINDNCLNINNY
+258 NTVIINDNCLNIKSHK
-273 AIDKI
+273 IEKI

-305 FVKSYEELRGLRKA
+305 FVKSYEELRNLRKA
-319 ALTSNLNANLKKKS
+319 ALTSNLNADLKKKT

-341 LIPILDYL
+341 LIPIIDYL

-372 LLSELFNKTKE
+372 LLESLFEKTKN
-383 GGYCVIVVGNSSY
+383 GGYCVVVVGNSSY
-396 GGLSIPTD
+396 GGLAVPTD
-404 IILSEIGKNIGFTVN
+404 IILAEIGKNLGFKVQ

-424 RRNETSSQQYDKI
+424 RRNETSSQQYSKI

>member
-1 MMSKVY
+1 MEKVY

-14 EINEQLVLFYPNLK
+14 EVNEQLLLFYPNLN

-33 KKDFFYNEYKKLDKE
+33 KTDFFYNEYKKLDVE
-48 FNTRYDLSYQYLVNF
+48 FNTRYDLTYQYLVNF
-63 SKTKSLPI
+63 SKTKNLPI
-71 HRWFYYQEGYSPEL
+71 HRWFYYQEGYSPDL

-128 PFSYYMA
+128 PFSCHMA
-135 IAKTQNYSEEE
+135 ISKTQNYSEEE
-146 IKKLETFEVPIYKPI
+146 INILENFEVPNYKPI
-161 ENLFV
+161 KKLFE
-166 KYELSIIEKL
+166 KYELSIIENL

-185 ELIKKKIEFEQD
+185 ELIKKKIELE
-197 KKVKNILFTALL
+197 KNRKVNSILFTTLL
-209 CILQQVSFYKK
+209 CILQQVSYYKK
-220 AGNGLKR
+220 AGNGLKK
-227 KRIYKPIDTFEA
+227 KRIYKSVDTFEA
-239 FNFKLKE
+239 FKFKLDE
-246 IISDIKTNISKN
+246 IISDIKLNNNKN
-258 NILIINDNCLNINNY
+258 KTVIINDNCLNINNHK
-273 AIDKI
+273 IDEI

-305 FVKSYEELRGLRKA
+305 FVKSYEELRNLRKA
-319 ALTSNLNANLKKKS
+319 ALTSNLNADLKKKT
-333 KIVTSSKV
+333 KIVTTSKV
-341 LIPILDYL
+341 LIPIIDYL

-372 LLSELFNKTKE
+372 LLVSLFEKTKK
-383 GGYCVIVVGNSSY
+383 GGYCVVVVGNSSY
-396 GGLSIPTD
+396 GGLAVPTD
-404 IILSEIGKNIGFTVN
+404 IILAEIGKNLGFTVQ

-424 RRNETSSQQYDKI
+424 RRNETSSQQYSKI

>member
-1 MMSKVY
+1 MEKVY

-14 EINEQLVLFYPNLK
+14 EVNEQLLLFYPNLN

-33 KKDFFYNEYKKLDKE
+33 KTDFFYNEYKKLDVE
-48 FNTRYDLSYQYLVNF
+48 FNTRYDLTYQYLVNF
-63 SKTKSLPI
+63 SKTKNLPI

-128 PFSYYMA
+128 PFSCHMA
-135 IAKTQNYSEEE
+135 TSKTQNYSEEE
-146 IKKLETFEVPIYKPI
+146 INILENFEVPNYKPI
-161 ENLFV
+161 KKLFE
-166 KYELSIIEKL
+166 KYELSIIENL
-176 FEIENFEKI
+176 FEIKNFEKI
-185 ELIKKKIEFEQD
+185 ELIKKEIELE
-197 KKVKNILFTALL
+197 KNSKVKSILFTTLL
-209 CILQQVSFYKK
+209 CILQQVSYYKK
-220 AGNGLKR
+220 AGNGLKK
-227 KRIYKPIDTFEA
+227 KRIYKSIDTFDA
-239 FNFKLKE
+239 YKFKLNE
-246 IISDIKTNISKN
+246 IISDIKLNNNKN
-258 NILIINDNCLNINNY
+258 KTVIINDNCLNINNHK
-273 AIDKI
+273 IDEI

-305 FVKSYEELRGLRKA
+305 FVKSYEELRNLRKA
-319 ALTSNLNANLKKKS
+319 ALTSNLNADLKKKT
-333 KIVTSSKV
+333 KIVTTSKV
-341 LIPILDYL
+341 LIPIIDYL

-372 LLSELFNKTKE
+372 LLGNLFEKTKK
-383 GGYCVIVVGNSSY
+383 GGYCVVVVGNSSY
-396 GGLSIPTD
+396 GGLAVPTD
-404 IILSEIGKNIGFTVN
+404 IILAEIGKNLGFTVQ

-424 RRNETSSQQYDKI
+424 RRNETSSQQYSKI

>member
-1 MMSKVY
+1 M
-7 LIEEEIN
+7 EDEIN
-14 EINEQLVLFYPNLK
+14 EVNEQLVLFYPNLN
-28 AKEDY
+28 AKEGY
-33 KKDFFYNEYKKLDKE
+33 KTNFFYNEYKKLDVE
-48 FNTRYDLSYQYLVNF
+48 FNTRHDLTYQYLVNF
-63 SKTKSLPI
+63 SKTKNLPI

-85 IKKVLKYLNLN
+85 IKKVLNYLNLN

-128 PFSYYMA
+128 PFSCHMA
-135 IAKTQNYSEEE
+135 ISKTQNYSEEE
-146 IKKLETFEVPIYKPI
+146 INILENFEVPNYKPI
-161 ENLFV
+161 NRLFE
-166 KYELSIIEKL
+166 KYELSIIENL

-185 ELIKKKIEFEQD
+185 ELIKKKIELEKN
-197 KKVKNILFTALL
+197 KKVSSILFTTLL
-209 CILQQVSFYKK
+209 CILQQVSYYKK
-220 AGNGLKR
+220 AGNGLKK
-227 KRIYKPIDTFEA
+227 KRIYKSVDAFEA
-239 FNFKLKE
+239 FKFKLNE
-246 IISDIKTNISKN
+246 IISDIKLNHNKN
-258 NILIINDNCLNINNY
+258 KTVIINDNCLNINNHK
-273 AIDKI
+273 IDEI

-305 FVKSYEELRGLRKA
+305 FVKSYEELRNLRKA
-319 ALTSNLNANLKKKS
+319 ALTSNLNADLKKKM

-341 LIPILDYL
+341 LIPIIDYL
-349 NNTKLWDN
+349 NNTKLWDI

-364 AYFSEMEQ
+364 SYFSEMEQ
-372 LLSELFNKTKE
+372 LLVSLFEKTKK

-396 GGLSIPTD
+396 GGLAVPTD
-404 IILSEIGKNIGFTVN
+404 IILAEIGKNLGFTVQ

-424 RRNETSSQQYDKI
+424 RRNETSSQQYSKI